1 MTATQTTLPAPTGP
15 QTPGTPHRTPV
26 TQSTLWRAV
35 RLTEVRPV
43 QILASV
49 GLGTLALGSAVA
61 LGAVS
66 AWLIARASQ
75 MPEVIAL
82 SAAATAVRT
91 FALGRG
97 VMRYLER
104 LASHNTALGGMTNL
118 RTAVYTRLAEGAPE
132 AVLRVRRG
140 DLLARVGADVDE
152 VGNLVV
158 RALIP
163 VGVAVVLGVGTSVVM
178 AVLWLPAG
186 IALAVCLLVAGWLA
200 PALTA
205 VSVRRAEEHAA
216 AARARMN
223 AVALGMLDDA
233 GPMTVAGRA
242 STEAARLEAA
252 DTDIA
257 RAVDAS
263 AVPAALATGLGLL
276 AQAAA
281 VIVALVTGIPGV
293 EQGRLAP
300 TALAVIV
307 LTPLAAFEATTVLPA
322 AAVQLQRSR
331 AAATRILALLDSAQP
346 EAQTSEHSQPSTADD
361 TGPAS
366 ETVLS
371 IGSGPGTTGPTHPEP
386 VVRPLRASALTCGWT
401 GRDPVIT
408 GVDLELEV
416 GRTVAVA
423 GPSGAGK
430 TTLLLTLAGLLPVR
444 DGHLL
449 LGDDD
454 LGTLDRADVVR
465 SVVATTEDAHVFGT
479 TVLENLRVARGD
491 VTEDEARGALA
502 DVGLDAWLASLP
514 DGLDTLLGPDARTVS
529 GGERRRLL
537 LARALLVPAPLLL
550 VDEPGEHLDPASAD
564 RVITDLLTPR
574 ADRGVLVVTHRISP
588 LAAADEVLWIEHGA
602 VAARGSHAELLAGV
616 PGYAAAAQREQ
627 AEGEGEDEQPEDQ
640 RTEEDR

>member
-1 MTATQTTLPAPTGP
+1 MSATQTALPTTPTPDTPPSRGTLM
-15 QTPGTPHRTPV
+15 Q
-26 TQSTLWRAV
+26 AV
-35 RLTEVRPV
+35 RLTGVRPSQV
-43 QILASV
+43 ITSI
-49 GLGTLALGSAVA
+49 GLGTLALGCAVA
-61 LGAVS
+61 LGATS

-75 MPEVIAL
+75 MPDVIAL
-82 SAAATAVRT
+82 SIAATAVRA
-91 FALGRG
+91 FGLGRG
-97 VMRYLER
+97 IMRYVER
-104 LASHNTALGGMTNL
+104 LASHDTALRGMTNL
-118 RTAVYTRLAEGAPE
+118 RTTIYARLADGTPE
-132 AVLRVRRG
+132 AVLRIRRG

-163 VGVAVVLGVGTSVVM
+163 VGVAMVLGVGTSIAM
-178 AVLWLPAG
+178 GVLWLPAG

-200 PALTA
+200 PTMTA
-205 VSVRRAEEHAA
+205 VSVRRAEQRAA

-223 AVALGMLDDA
+223 SVALGMLDDA
-233 GPMTVAGRA
+233 GPMTVAGRTPA
-242 STEAARLEAA
+242 EVARLA
-252 DTDIA
+252 DADADIA

-281 VIVALVTGIPGV
+281 VIVALVTGVPAV
-293 EQGRLAP
+293 EQGLLAP

-307 LTPLAAFEATTVLPA
+307 LTPLAAFEATQALPA

-346 EAQTSEHSQPSTADD
+346 TTPPVEQHPSVDR
-361 TGPAS
+361 
-366 ETVLS
+366 
-371 IGSGPGTTGPTHPEP
+371 GSANQATTTEMAPTHPEP
-386 VVRPLRASALTCGWT
+386 IVRPLRATDLACGWT
-401 GRDPVIT
+401 GRDLAVT
-408 GVDLELEV
+408 GVDLHLDV

-444 DGHLL
+444 TGHLL

-491 VTEDEARGALA
+491 VTEAEAGRALD
-502 DVGLDAWLASLP
+502 DVGLGGWLAALP
-514 DGLDTLLGPDARTVS
+514 DGLGTLLGPDARTVS

-537 LARALLVPAPLLL
+537 LARALLAPAPLLL

-564 RVITDLLTPR
+564 RIITDLLTPR
-574 ADRGVLVVTHRISP
+574 PDRGVLVVSHRISP
-588 LAAADEVLWIEHGA
+588 LGAADEVLWIEHGK
-602 VAARGSHAELLAGV
+602 VAARGTHTELLADV

-627 AEGEGEDEQPEDQ
+627 AEEGG
-640 RTEEDR
+640 R